1 MKTLHATIT
10 GNAKFSASFK
20 ARETL
25 RASVFISSVQPET
38 YTGVYEITPSKYKQ
52 VLNTENLL
60 LTDNIM
66 VNPIPSNYGLI
77 AWNGSILKVS

>member
-10 GNAKFSASFK
+10 GEAKFSATLK

-25 RASVFISSVQPET
+25 HASVFMSSAQPET
-38 YTGVYEITPSKYKQ
+38 YTGTYEITPSKKKQ
-52 VLNTENLL
+52 VLNTKNLL
-60 LTDNIM
+60 LTDNIK

-77 AWNGSILKVS
+77 TWNGLTLIVS

>member
-10 GNAKFSASFK
+10 GNAKFSASLK

-25 RASVFISSVQPET
+25 HASVFISSVQPET
-38 YTGVYEITPSKYKQ
+38 YTGAYEITPSKYKQ

-60 LTDNIM
+60 LTDNIT
-66 VNPIPSNYGLI
+66 VKPIPSNYGLI
-77 AWNGSILKVS
+77 TWNGSILKVS